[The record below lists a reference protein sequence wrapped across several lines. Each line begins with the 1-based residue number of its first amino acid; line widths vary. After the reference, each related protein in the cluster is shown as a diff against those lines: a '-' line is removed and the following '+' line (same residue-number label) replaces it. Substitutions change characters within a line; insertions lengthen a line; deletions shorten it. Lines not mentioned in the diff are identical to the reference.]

1 MIPGKYR
8 FKLHKPWKNM
18 DLAQFTIYELVQAR
32 RDQHFIQAGKTS
44 FIKSLIDSLKFNNI
58 DIVYY
63 MHAKEI

>member
-1 MIPGKYR
+1 
-8 FKLHKPWKNM
+8 M

-32 RDQHFIQAGKTS
+32 RDQHFIQTGKTS

-63 MHAKEI
+63 MHAKER